1 MQVKMWQIF
10 PSYFI
15 ISSTGIK
22 KDDDKWEYAYFYAT
36 LLQWGL
42 LTCHLLFN
50 WPNLYIALLP
60 ALIAIGGV
68 CAMLILIFMGL
79 LQINMNGV
87 VYKRWVTFVGI
98 IASLFFLL
106 FLIHVTDKF
115 VRGKNRSSVLLCIE
129 FMIPE
134 LCLVVPVG
142 IFLHR
147 TENHRPKVLCLQ
159 NYDLVH
165 NHNYLRSL
173 VDTRFDMRSR
183 LRQLMQTETRLL
195 RYIICSQLFKSF
207 IQSPAITESPYF
219 PRKLNLWD

>member
-1 MQVKMWQIF
+1 
-10 PSYFI
+10 
-15 ISSTGIK
+15 
-22 KDDDKWEYAYFYAT
+22 
-36 LLQWGL
+36 
-42 LTCHLLFN
+42 
-50 WPNLYIALLP
+50 
-60 ALIAIGGV
+60 
-68 CAMLILIFMGL
+68 MLILIFMGL

-98 IASLFFLL
+98 IASLFLLL

-115 VRGKNRSSVLLCIE
+115 VRGKTRSSVLLCIE

-134 LCLVVPVG
+134 LCLAVPVG

-219 PRKLNLWD
+219 PRKLN